1 MTSEERHEARYK
13 RRVAAREEKRKLL
26 NDKYGNFDEMI
37 SFDALADAFYLCKKT
52 VAWKAS
58 TQKYERNL
66 FKNVYMTREA
76 IYAGENISRGFHH
89 FTLNERGKT
98 RFIRSVHIS
107 ERVVQKAVNRNC
119 LLPILERSLI
129 HDNGASLKGKGVD
142 FTHRRLTQ
150 HLVEFYKE
158 YEREGYVLLFDFS
171 GYFDNILHEPIFED
185 LERKIYDKRIIDLT
199 KQFIVPFGEKSLGL
213 GSETSQILAINYPN
227 KLDHYIKEVLRIRGY
242 GRYMDDGYLI
252 HHDKEYLKQCLK
264 EITRICDELGIK
276 LNPNKTQIVK
286 LTHQFT
292 FLKTKYHLTENGKV
306 IRRVSRVAVT
316 RMRRKMKKF
325 KKLYLRGLMTLDDIN
340 CSYQSWRGY
349 LQKKNSY
356 TSLCSIDKLY
366 HDLFAQDIFIE
377 LIERM
382 Q

>member
-13 RRVAAREEKRKLL
+13 CRVAAREEKRKLL

-37 SFDALADAFYLCKKT
+37 SFDALTDAFYLCKKT

-185 LERKIYDKRIIDLT
+185 LDRKIYDKRIIDLT
-199 KQFIVPFGEKSLGL
+199 KQFIIPFGEKSLGL

-264 EITRICDELGIK
+264 EITRICNELGIK

-292 FLKTKYHLTENGKV
+292 FLKTKYHLTESGKV
-306 IRRVSRVAVT
+306 IRRVSRIAVT

-377 LIERM
+377 LMERM

>member
-1 MTSEERHEARYK
+1 
-13 RRVAAREEKRKLL
+13 
-26 NDKYGNFDEMI
+26 
-37 SFDALADAFYLCKKT
+37 
-52 VAWKAS
+52 
-58 TQKYERNL
+58 
-66 FKNVYMTREA
+66 
-76 IYAGENISRGFHH
+76 
-89 FTLNERGKT
+89 
-98 RFIRSVHIS
+98 
-107 ERVVQKAVNRNC
+107 
-119 LLPILERSLI
+119 
-129 HDNGASLKGKGVD
+129 
-142 FTHRRLTQ
+142 
-150 HLVEFYKE
+150 
-158 YEREGYVLLFDFS
+158 
-171 GYFDNILHEPIFED
+171 
-185 LERKIYDKRIIDLT
+185 
-199 KQFIVPFGEKSLGL
+199 
-213 GSETSQILAINYPN
+213 
-227 KLDHYIKEVLRIRGY
+227 
-242 GRYMDDGYLI
+242 MDDGYLI

-264 EITRICDELGIK
+264 EITRICNELGIK

-292 FLKTKYHLTENGKV
+292 FLKTKYHLTESGKV

-377 LIERM
+377 LMERM

>member
-13 RRVAAREEKRKLL
+13 RRVAAREKKRKLL

-37 SFDALADAFYLCKKT
+37 SFDALTDAFYLCKKT

-185 LERKIYDKRIIDLT
+185 LDRKIYD
-199 KQFIVPFGEKSLGL
+199 
-213 GSETSQILAINYPN
+213 AINEFNNY
-227 KLDHYIKEVLRIRGY
+227 KEEHK
-242 GRYMDDGYLI
+242 D
-252 HHDKEYLKQCLK
+252 LKKCEGFMK
-264 EITRICDELGIK
+264 IELGINETEAEIEALRKYYNDTITDYNKMVKSFPSNIVGAFCHFKAKNYFDGKDMNKNNKDFK
-276 LNPNKTQIVK
+276 L
-286 LTHQFT
+286 
-292 FLKTKYHLTENGKV
+292 
-306 IRRVSRVAVT
+306 
-316 RMRRKMKKF
+316 
-325 KKLYLRGLMTLDDIN
+325 
-340 CSYQSWRGY
+340 
-349 LQKKNSY
+349 
-356 TSLCSIDKLY
+356 
-366 HDLFAQDIFIE
+366 
-377 LIERM
+377 
-382 Q
+382 

>member
-13 RRVAAREEKRKLL
+13 RRVAAREKKRKLL

-185 LERKIYDKRIIDLT
+185 LDRKIYDKRIIDLT
-199 KQFIVPFGEKSLGL
+199 KQFIIPFGEKSLGL

-264 EITRICDELGIK
+264 EITRICNELGIK

-292 FLKTKYHLTENGKV
+292 FLKTKYHLTESGKV

-377 LIERM
+377 LMERM

>member
-13 RRVAAREEKRKLL
+13 RRVVAREEKRKLL

-58 TQKYERNL
+58 TQKYEKNL

-89 FTLNERGKT
+89 FTLNEKGKT

-264 EITRICDELGIK
+264 EITGICDELGIK